1 MRKKSCFSSSS
12 HTCGLTENFPSFS
25 LLKKR
30 NTPKLCSALLHTF
43 GLQPIISES
52 YSPSNQTSELL
63 KLRLNNSGCTCAF
76 LILFWG
82 PLVAV
87 PVLTPFPLAWAC
99 SRILFGICGVWEGY
113 GTPWVCRRLL
123 QGLLLEGKKK
133 KGKSG
138 YFKAEKRDSIRIGV
152 SDVCSGGAA
161 ENQPLQHFPLLH
173 PTLQSSWSTAPQN
186 TNREE
191 LVEAVVTYCETVTLY
206 W

>member
-1 MRKKSCFSSSS
+1 MLQRDRKLKKHFLLHKKKIDWTRGLVGNIEGMRKKSCFSSSS

-25 LLKKR
+25 LLKKC

-43 GLQPIISES
+43 GLQPIVSES

-113 GTPWVCRRLL
+113 GTP
-123 QGLLLEGKKK
+123 
-133 KGKSG
+133 
-138 YFKAEKRDSIRIGV
+138 
-152 SDVCSGGAA
+152 
-161 ENQPLQHFPLLH
+161 
-173 PTLQSSWSTAPQN
+173 
-186 TNREE
+186 
-191 LVEAVVTYCETVTLY
+191 
-206 W
+206 